1 MTPKQAERLRQ
12 KITAIRRAL
21 AAEKKKFGAFD
32 DSRVM
37 RYFPAR
43 YYVQLGDFKGGLTYL
58 RWFQKNF
65 PDDAGFPDFLFEW
78 TLILFQSHKLRDA
91 ARKAME
97 TYRADIHLLD
107 AFLGRPGTPVE
118 PWEQVALDA
127 EAYASYFATLG
138 EQADL
143 TAFTEWLSM
152 LTLSEA
158 FLANSSQFLDL
169 HRQLHG
175 ETNPARR
182 HFLVQQLYP
191 VRDTNT
197 GTQP

>member
-21 AAEKKKFGAFD
+21 VDEKKKFGAYD
-32 DSRVM
+32 DSRGL
-37 RYFPAR
+37 RYLPSR

-127 EAYASYFATLG
+127 EAYASYCAALG
-138 EQADL
+138 GQADL
-143 TAFTEWLSM
+143 TAFAEWLGA
-152 LTLSEA
+152 LVVSEA

-175 ETNPARR
+175 ETDPAKR
-182 HFLVQQLYP
+182 HLLVQQLYP
-191 VRDTNT
+191 VCDTSS
-197 GTQP
+197 GT